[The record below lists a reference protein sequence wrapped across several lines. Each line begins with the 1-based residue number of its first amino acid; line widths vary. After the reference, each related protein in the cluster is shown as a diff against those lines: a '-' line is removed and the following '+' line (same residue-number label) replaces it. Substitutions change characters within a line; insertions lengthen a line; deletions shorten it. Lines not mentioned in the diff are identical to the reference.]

1 MKATFYILLASL
13 MLGLFGFKGSNNTCA
28 TEFTISG
35 KMLLIED
42 MCENIPAG
50 YDEMRIESVARNKT
64 VYIRMMGTTK
74 VIDSVTSDDD
84 GNYSVTLPAGDY
96 EFVTRWKTLPY
107 VAPSKTP
114 TQTWDTACHHL
125 SYREPDVMFF
135 LNKDISDAEFV
146 FYKYCPW
153 NEACCT
159 YTGPTPSNAPP
170 KNRGGYQPGH
180 QE

>member
-1 MKATFYILLASL
+1 MKATFYIFLASITL
-13 MLGLFGFKGSNNTCA
+13 ALFGFKVSDINCA

-35 KMLLIED
+35 KMLNIED
-42 MCENIPAG
+42 MCENLPEG
-50 YDEMRIESVARNKT
+50 YDDMRIESIARNKT
-64 VYIRMMGTTK
+64 IYIRMMGTTK
-74 VIDSVTSDDD
+74 VIDSVTSDEN

-125 SYREPDVMFF
+125 SYREPDVTFF
-135 LNKDISDAEFV
+135 LTEDISDAEFV

-159 YTGPTPSNAPP
+159 YIKPIPPALPPT
-170 KNRGGYQPGH
+170 NRGGNQPGH